1 MRKETL
7 LRALVAV
14 RERLANA
21 DRNVADWLQERDRR
35 RRQEAVFLRGF
46 VRLEGSQRKAAIV
59 TGVHYSTISR
69 LLNREAHAKVRAS
82 QRARRAVAT
91 IQNVA
96 TPPPPDKPEEP
107 MVKTN
112 VVELRRQRPDWHRRE
127 PRRSEMHK
135 WYDQYLGWTKSAQKT
150 ARMFI
155 FNESW
160 RLPDAAY
167 YDDDKPG
174 SSDRNSAVG
183 TDERRAKG
191 AD

>member
-1 MRKETL
+1 
-7 LRALVAV
+7 
-14 RERLANA
+14 
-21 DRNVADWLQERDRR
+21 
-35 RRQEAVFLRGF
+35 
-46 VRLEGSQRKAAIV
+46 
-59 TGVHYSTISR
+59 
-69 LLNREAHAKVRAS
+69 
-82 QRARRAVAT
+82 
-91 IQNVA
+91 
-96 TPPPPDKPEEP
+96 